1 MSRTGSE
8 KIYRL
13 LSFLVV
19 LTAALIP
26 SLIALLVA
34 GILPILLLSV
44 SKLPDTVKTAVMI
57 SVMLLLWFIIYG
69 ALTEFLRRILIKRD
83 VPLENESYSRWQ
95 SIGIWLTPGFLL
107 WLAGFILSW
116 HFEKGVYL
124 LLIPAGFLT
133 ALLLGI
139 LFPFR
144 RHVNTPVFGCLGPLT
159 ALLIFCFGTFFV
171 GKTGKPLD
179 YTGDKVSEIP
189 HLYSW
194 QRKNYFPAGASR
206 IKVRGNT
213 MAFEWECRLSE
224 KDFQKYVKKCP
235 FPFRK
240 YTQTD
245 RRIPVPF
252 YEYESRARDGG
263 GITLRYSV
271 PEEKFYGNFSD
282 H

>member
-26 SLIALLVA
+26 SLIALLIA
-34 GILPILLLSV
+34 GILPILLLEAV
-44 SKLPDTVKTAVMI
+44 KLPDTVKIAVMI
-57 SVMLLLWFIIYG
+57 LLWFVIYG
-69 ALTEFLRRILIKRD
+69 ALTAFLRWILIKRD
-83 VPLENESYSRWQ
+83 APLENESYSRWQ
-95 SIGIWLTPGFLL
+95 SIGIWMTPGFLL

-116 HFEKGVYL
+116 HFEKGIFM

-133 ALLLGI
+133 ALLQGI

-144 RHVNTPVFGCLGPLT
+144 RHVNTPVFGCLGPLS
-159 ALLIFCFGTFFV
+159 ALLIFCFGAFFV

-179 YTGDKVSEIP
+179 YTGDRVSEIP
-189 HLYSW
+189 HLSDW
-194 QRKNYFPAGASR
+194 QRKNYFPAGVSR
-206 IKVRGNT
+206 IKVRGST
-213 MAFEWECRLSE
+213 MSFEWECHLSE
-224 KDFQKYVKKCP
+224 KDFQKYMKKCS

-252 YEYESRARDGG
+252 YEHSYRTRNGG
-263 GITLRYSV
+263 GITLHYSV
-271 PEEKFYGNFSD
+271 PDEKFYGNVSD

>member
-13 LSFLVV
+13 LCFLVI

-26 SLIALLVA
+26 SIIALVFV
-34 GILPILLLSV
+34 GIIPVLLLEAA
-44 SKLPDTVKTAVMI
+44 KLPDAAKIAVMI
-57 SVMLLLWFIIYG
+57 LLWLVLYG
-69 ALTEFLRRILIKRD
+69 LLTEFLRRILIKRD
-83 VPLENESYSRWQ
+83 VLKETESYSRWQ

-107 WLAGFILSW
+107 WLAGFILNW
-116 HFEKGVYL
+116 HLEKGVSL
-124 LLIPAGFLT
+124 WLFPAGFLT

-139 LFPFR
+139 IFPFR
-144 RHVNTPVFGCLGPLT
+144 RHVNTPVFGCLGPL
-159 ALLIFCFGTFFV
+159 AAFLIFLSVTFFL

-189 HLYSW
+189 HLQDW
-194 QRKNYFPAGASR
+194 QRKDHFPAGVSR
-206 IKVRGNT
+206 IKVRGRT
-213 MAFEWECRLSE
+213 TAYKWECSLSE
-224 KDFQKYVKKCP
+224 KDFQKYMKKCP

-240 YTQTD
+240 CTQTD

-252 YEYESRARDGG
+252 YEYERRARNGG
-263 GITLRYSV
+263 GISLRYSV

>member
-26 SLIALLVA
+26 SLIALLLA
-34 GILPILLLSV
+34 AILPVLLLNAA
-44 SKLPDTVKTAVMI
+44 KLPDALKTAA
-57 SVMLLLWFIIYG
+57 MLLLWFVIYG
-69 ALTEFLRRILIKRD
+69 TLTEFLRRILIKRD
-83 VPLENESYSRWQ
+83 APLEHESYSRWL

-107 WLAGFILSW
+107 CLAGFILSW
-116 HFEKGVYL
+116 HFEKGVFL

-159 ALLIFCFGTFFV
+159 ALLIFCFGTVFV

-179 YTGDKVSEIP
+179 YTGDHASEIP
-189 HLYSW
+189 HLSDW

-213 MAFEWECRLSE
+213 MAFDWECHISG
-224 KDFQKYVKKCP
+224 KDFQKYMKKCS

-252 YEYESRARDGG
+252 YEHSYRTRNGG
-263 GITLRYSV
+263 GITLHYSV
-271 PEEKFYGNFSD
+271 PEEKFYGNVSD

>member
-26 SLIALLVA
+26 SIIALVFV
-34 GILPILLLSV
+34 GIIPVLLLESA
-44 SKLPDTVKTAVMI
+44 KLPGAVKTAVMI
-57 SVMLLLWFIIYG
+57 LLWLVLYG
-69 ALTEFLRRILIKRD
+69 AITELFRRLLIKRD
-83 VPLENESYSRWQ
+83 VPLENESYSRWL
-95 SIGIWLTPGFLL
+95 SVGIWLTPGFLL
-107 WLAGFILSW
+107 WLIGFILSW
-116 HFEKGVYL
+116 HFEKGVFL
-124 LLIPAGFLT
+124 WLFPAGILI
-133 ALLLGI
+133 ALFLGI

-144 RHVNTPVFGCLGPLT
+144 RHVNTPVFGCLGLL
-159 ALLIFCFGTFFV
+159 AAFLIFSSVTFFL
-171 GKTGKPLD
+171 GRIGKPLD

-189 HLYSW
+189 HLQDR
-194 QRKNYFPAGASR
+194 QRKDYFPAGVSR
-206 IKVRGNT
+206 IKVRGRT
-213 MAFEWECRLSE
+213 TAFDWECRLSE
-224 KDFQKYVKKCP
+224 KDFQKYMKKCP

-240 YTQTD
+240 HTQTD

-252 YEYESRARDGG
+252 YEYERRARNGG

-271 PEEKFYGNFSD
+271 SEEKFYGNFSD